1 MIGIRN
7 FVAGIAGVAIALF
20 PSYPARPEPDNCAA
34 VERFVGNW
42 DIVSIRRGNETES
55 NGGQI
60 QLECSDGR
68 IIGAFASVGGGFL
81 EFVATD
87 GAQLEGSWWFFAIA
101 EKPIRIPVTAE
112 MRETSQELTLLL
124 MMSDLEA
131 DSLPAEFQQGFLE
144 DLTIVAKPLT
154 EEERSQQLAERA
166 NKARQAEARNY
177 IGAMNRAQQAYRLE
191 QNSFTNSL
199 TELGIGIRQETE
211 NYSYGLRLLD
221 ETAVQHTATPKKE
234 GLKSYTGIVYLTK
247 VTSGGITEEVTIA
260 ILCESESPEQS
271 EPPAPQITGAEASC
285 PVGFRDLGR

>member
-7 FVAGIAGVAIALF
+7 FVAGMAGVAIALF

-42 DIVSIRRGNETES
+42 NIVSIRRGDETDN

-87 GAQLEGSWWFFAIA
+87 RGQLEGSLWLFGLA
-101 EKPIRIPVTAE
+101 EKPFRIPLTAE
-112 MRETSQELTLLL
+112 MQESQELTLLL

-131 DSLPAEFQQGFLE
+131 DSLPAEFQEEFQE
-144 DLTIVAKPLT
+144 DLTIVAKLLT
-154 EEERSQQLAERA
+154 EEERSQQLAERG

-177 IGAMNRAQQAYRLE
+177 LGAMNRAQQAYHLE
-191 QNSFTNSL
+191 QNRFTNSL
-199 TELGIGIRQETE
+199 SELGIGIRQETE

-221 ETAVQHTATPKKE
+221 ETTVQHTATPKKE
-234 GLKSYTGIVYLTK
+234 GIESYTGIVYLTE
-247 VTSGGITEEVTIA
+247 VTSGGITEEVTRA
-260 ILCESESPEQS
+260 ILCESESPDRS
-271 EPPAPQITGAEASC
+271 EPPPPQMREAEPSC
-285 PVGFRDLGR
+285 PAGFRDLAR